1 MSAIA
6 AIGEP
11 ERVRVFALA
20 GVNVAAARDATAAR
34 AAWLALPAD
43 TSLVILTPMADTAL
57 AQERHSREGPLC
69 AVMGP

>member
-11 ERVRVFALA
+11 ERVRVFAIA
-20 GVNVAAARDATAAR
+20 GVNVQAAHDAQAART
-34 AAWLALPAD
+34 AWLALPAD

-57 AQERHSREGPLC
+57 ADERRSREGPLA